1 MSQKIV
7 TEESF
12 QLGPNPDITEDAP
25 IVEIALRT
33 AFDAAIS
40 LGGHEQRLRSITVEM
55 EDEIAAW
62 GGAISRPGRV
72 VLETEL
78 A

>member
-12 QLGPNPDITEDAP
+12 ELGPNADLTEDAP
-25 IVEIALRT
+25 IVEVALRT

-40 LGGHEQRLRSITVEM
+40 LGGHEQKVRSITVEM
-55 EDEIAAW
+55 DEAVDVF
-62 GGAISRPGRV
+62 GGKLSRAGTV
-72 VLETEL
+72 TIETEL

>member
-12 QLGPNPDITEDAP
+12 ELGPNADLTEDAP
-25 IVEIALRT
+25 TVQTALRA
-33 AFDAAIS
+33 AFDAAIE

-55 EDEIAAW
+55 DDEIAAW

>member
-1 MSQKIV
+1 MSQKIM

-12 QLGPNPDITEDAP
+12 ELGPDADLTEDAP
-25 IVEIALRT
+25 AVQAAIRA
-33 AFDAAIS
+33 AFDAAIE
-40 LGGHEQRLRSITVEM
+40 LGGHEQKLRSITVEM
-55 EDEIAAW
+55 DDELSGW
-62 GGAISRPGRV
+62 GGAISSPGRV